1 MRVTKIFPGILDHP
15 SAWTAASLG
24 GKAEIVRTL
33 DASALAAFDKAAIA
47 LHGKPF
53 SEISRADLS
62 DPALAG
68 AMTSI
73 RAAVMDG
80 PGLALLRGPD
90 PARYDPEDY
99 ARLYFAMG
107 AYLGC
112 GVVQSYNGD
121 YVARVERNPNL
132 PWRGTT
138 TDMELRPH
146 TDFHEVMSLASVS
159 LPISGGVSAFVSSLA
174 IHNVLAREQPELL
187 PPLYE
192 GWYNLSPLERTPSA
206 RKVPVYSWTDGKLS
220 CFFNRV
226 FYQKA
231 EEASEPMPKGFAD
244 AIAAMDEIALRP
256 EMRAEFTLE
265 PGEVVFWHNFQV
277 LHARTAFEDSDAQR
291 RLLLRLWL
299 NVDGG
304 ARPMAEEI
312 RERARLF
319 DRDHVAGARAPVKA
333 QDYPGRRAATL
344 DWPGRN

>member
-1 MRVTKIFPGILDHP
+1 MTEIFPGILDHP
-15 SAWTAASLG
+15 SAWTAAILG
-24 GKAEIVRTL
+24 GKSQIMRTL
-33 DASALAAFDKAAIA
+33 DASALAAFDRAAVA
-47 LHGKPF
+47 LRDKPF
-53 SEISRADLS
+53 PAITRDDLS
-62 DPALAG
+62 DPVLAEE
-68 AMTSI
+68 MTAI

-107 AYLGC
+107 AYLGR

-159 LPISGGVSAFVSSLA
+159 LPVSGGVSAFVSSLA
-174 IHNVLAREQPELL
+174 IHNVLAREHPELL

-206 RKVPVYSWTDGKLS
+206 RKVPLYSWTDGKLS

-231 EEASEPMPKGFAD
+231 EDASEPLPEGFAE

-265 PGEVVFWHNFQV
+265 PGEMVFWHNFQV
-277 LHARTAFEDSDAQR
+277 LHARTAFEDSEAQR

-299 NVDGG
+299 NVDEG
-304 ARPMAEEI
+304 ARPIAEEI

-319 DRDHVAGARAPVKA
+319 DRDHVAGAGAATGA
-333 QDYPGRRAATL
+333 QDYPGRPATAL
-344 DWPGRN
+344 DGPGRRAS